1 MPEREIFYTAPENV
15 EGNRVKLAAE
25 EARHIIRVLRHKVGD
40 RIQVVDGEGNEYRCL
55 ITKIGRRELAAEVMS
70 QTRRARETV
79 AEVTL
84 AASITKGTKMDAM
97 VEMATELGVAQ
108 IVPLVT
114 MRTIAR
120 LTPAKLQRFRH
131 LAVSALKSSTR
142 TMLPRIQPAQE
153 FEQFLKASGYFDL
166 KLIAYEEEKRVRL
179 REVLTPNPR
188 RVALVIGP
196 EGGFSETEVALAQGH
211 GFRAFS
217 LGPRRLRAETAC
229 ITGLA
234 LLLYELREL

>member
-1 MPEREIFYTAPENV
+1 
-15 EGNRVKLAAE
+15 
-25 EARHIIRVLRHKVGD
+25 
-40 RIQVVDGEGNEYRCL
+40 
-55 ITKIGRRELAAEVMS
+55 
-70 QTRRARETV
+70 
-79 AEVTL
+79 
-84 AASITKGTKMDAM
+84 
-97 VEMATELGVAQ
+97 
-108 IVPLVT
+108 
-114 MRTIAR
+114 
-120 LTPAKLQRFRH
+120 
-131 LAVSALKSSTR
+131 
-142 TMLPRIQPAQE
+142 MLPRIQPAHE

-179 REVLTPNPR
+179 REVMTANPR

-196 EGGFSETEVALAQGH
+196 EGGFSETEVAAAQGH

>member
-1 MPEREIFYTAPENV
+1 MEVFYTLPENIA
-15 EGNRVKLAAE
+15 GNQVKLGAE

-40 RIQVVDGEGNEYRCL
+40 RIQVVDGEGNEYRCV
-55 ITKIGRRELAAEVMS
+55 ITKIGRGELRAEVMS

-84 AASITKGTKMDAM
+84 AASITKGTKMDAV
-97 VEMATELGVAQ
+97 VEMATELGVSQ

-114 MRTIAR
+114 MRTVAR
-120 LTPAKLQRFRH
+120 LTGARVQRFRH
-131 LAVSALKSSTR
+131 LAVAALKSSTR
-142 TMLPRIQPAQE
+142 TMLPRIKPPQE
-153 FEQFLKASGYFDL
+153 FEQFLKDSGYFDL
-166 KLIAYEEEKRVRL
+166 KLLAYEEEKQVRL
-179 REVLTPNPR
+179 RDVMTPSPR

-196 EGGFSETEVALAQGH
+196 EGGFSETEVAAAQAR

-234 LLLYELREL
+234 LLLYELKEL

>member
-1 MPEREIFYTAPENV
+1 MEVFYTLPENIA
-15 EGNRVKLAAE
+15 GNQVKLGVE

-40 RIQVVDGEGNEYRCL
+40 RIQVVDGEGNEYRCV
-55 ITKIGRRELAAEVMS
+55 ITKIGRGEVRAEVMS

-97 VEMATELGVAQ
+97 VEMVTELGVSQ

-114 MRTIAR
+114 MRTVAR
-120 LTPAKLQRFRH
+120 LTPARVQRFRH
-131 LAVSALKSSTR
+131 LAVAALKSSTR
-142 TMLPRIQPAQE
+142 TMLPQIQPPRE
-153 FEQFLKASGYFDL
+153 FEQFLKDSGYFDL
-166 KLIAYEEEKRVRL
+166 KLLAYEEEKRVRL
-179 REVLTPNPR
+179 HEVLTPSPR

-196 EGGFSETEVALAQGH
+196 EGGFSETEVAAAQAR
-211 GFRAFS
+211 GFRIFS

-234 LLLYELREL
+234 MLLYELKEL

>member
-1 MPEREIFYTAPENV
+1 MEVFYTLPENIA
-15 EGNRVKLAAE
+15 GNQVKLSAE
-25 EARHIIRVLRHKVGD
+25 EARHIIRVLRHKAGD
-40 RIQVVDGEGNEYRCL
+40 RIQVVDGEGNEYRCV
-55 ITKIGRRELAAEVMS
+55 ITKIGRGEVQAEVMS

-97 VEMATELGVAQ
+97 VEMATELGVSQ

-120 LTPAKLQRFRH
+120 LTPARVQRFRH
-131 LAVSALKSSTR
+131 LAVAALKSSTR
-142 TMLPRIQPAQE
+142 TMLPKIKPPEE
-153 FEQFLKASGYFDL
+153 FEQFLKESGHFDL
-166 KLIAYEEEKRVRL
+166 KLLAYEEEKRVRL
-179 REVLTPNPR
+179 HEVMTASPR

-196 EGGFSETEVALAQGH
+196 EGGFSETEVAAAQAR
-211 GFRAFS
+211 GFRTFS

-229 ITGLA
+229 IAGLA
-234 LLLYELREL
+234 LLLYELKEL

>member
-1 MPEREIFYTAPENV
+1 VEVFYTTPENIA
-15 EGNRVKLAAE
+15 GNQVKLGAE

-40 RIQVVDGEGNEYRCL
+40 RIQVVDGEGNEYRCV
-55 ITKIGRRELAAEVMS
+55 ITKIGRGEVRAEVMS

-84 AASITKGTKMDAM
+84 AASITKGMKMDAM
-97 VEMATELGVAQ
+97 VEMATELGVSQ
-108 IVPLVT
+108 VVPLVT

-120 LTPAKLQRFRH
+120 LTPARVQRFRH
-131 LAVSALKSSTR
+131 LAVAALKSSTR
-142 TMLPRIQPAQE
+142 TMLPRIQPPQE
-153 FEQFLKASGYFDL
+153 FEQFLKDSGYFDL
-166 KLIAYEEEKRVRL
+166 KLLAYEEEKQVRL
-179 REVLTPNPR
+179 HDVMTPSPR

-196 EGGFSETEVALAQGH
+196 EGGFSETEVAAAQAR

-229 ITGLA
+229 IAGLA
-234 LLLYELREL
+234 LLLYELKEL

>member
-1 MPEREIFYTAPENV
+1 MEVFYTLPENIA
-15 EGNRVKLAAE
+15 GNQVKLGAE

-40 RIQVVDGEGNEYRCL
+40 RIQVVDGEGNEYRCV
-55 ITKIGRRELAAEVMS
+55 ITKIGRGELRAEVMS

-84 AASITKGTKMDAM
+84 AASITKGTKMDAV
-97 VEMATELGVAQ
+97 VEMATELGVSQ

-114 MRTIAR
+114 MRTVAR
-120 LTPAKLQRFRH
+120 LTPARVQRFRH
-131 LAVSALKSSTR
+131 LAVAALKSSTR
-142 TMLPRIQPAQE
+142 TMLPRIKPPQE
-153 FEQFLKASGYFDL
+153 FEQFLKDSGYFDL
-166 KLIAYEEEKRVRL
+166 KLLAYEEEKQVRL
-179 REVLTPNPR
+179 HEVMTPSPR

-196 EGGFSETEVALAQGH
+196 EGGFSETEVAIAQAR
-211 GFRAFS
+211 GFRTFS

-234 LLLYELREL
+234 LLLYELKEL

>member
-1 MPEREIFYTAPENV
+1 MEVFYTLPENIA
-15 EGNRVKLAAE
+15 GNQVKLGAE

-40 RIQVVDGEGNEYRCL
+40 RIQVVDGEGNEYRCV
-55 ITKIGRRELAAEVMS
+55 ITRIGRGEVRAEVMS

-84 AASITKGTKMDAM
+84 AASITKGSKMDAV
-97 VEMATELGVAQ
+97 VEMATELGVSQ

-120 LTPAKLQRFRH
+120 LTGARVQRFRH
-131 LAVSALKSSTR
+131 LAVAALKSSTR
-142 TMLPRIQPAQE
+142 TMLPKIKPPQE
-153 FEQFLKASGYFDL
+153 FEQFLKDSGYFDL
-166 KLIAYEEEKRVRL
+166 KLLAYEEEKQVRL
-179 REVLTPNPR
+179 HDVMTPSPR

-196 EGGFSETEVALAQGH
+196 EGGFSEAEVAVAQAR
-211 GFRAFS
+211 GFRTFS

-234 LLLYELREL
+234 LLLYELKEL